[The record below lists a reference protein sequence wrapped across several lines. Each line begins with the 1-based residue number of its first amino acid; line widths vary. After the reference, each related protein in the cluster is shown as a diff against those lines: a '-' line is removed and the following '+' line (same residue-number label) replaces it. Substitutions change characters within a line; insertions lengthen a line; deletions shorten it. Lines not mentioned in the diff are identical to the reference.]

1 MFLNPEDLKII
12 AKYLES
18 HKTNTDI
25 NLKEDSKLERGD
37 IKISSGEIEIEEIF
51 SKKIVFNDDFEIAN
65 QSHTPKKEITC
76 LLF

>member
-18 HKTNTDI
+18 HKPNTDI
-25 NLKEDSKLERGD
+25 NLREDSKLERGD

-51 SKKIVFNDDFEIAN
+51 SKKILFNDDFEIAN
-65 QSHTPKKEITC
+65 QSHTPKKK
-76 LLF
+76 